1 MPIVLPLP
9 PRLRSSIPS
18 VTTAA
23 IALLSSQLAGQKPD
37 GSPVPVYD
45 GDMSSDVPDEFVV
58 VGGVS
63 NGQQV
68 WGAIGTQRRNE
79 HFDIDCMVR
88 VWAGGDAQ
96 APLRQRCFDLLA
108 LIELA
113 LVQDP
118 SLGGTVNG
126 AVQFSASDCRWG
138 PLDGGR
144 YCEADF
150 TLSVVTQLIA
160 Q

>member
-1 MPIVLPLP
+1 MVAI
-9 PRLRSSIPS
+9 RSSIPS
-18 VTTAA
+18 VVASAISILSAALAKQGAGGTTF
-23 IALLSSQLAGQKPD
+23 
-37 GSPVPVYD
+37 PVYD
-45 GDMSSDVPDEFVV
+45 GEMSSDVPDEFVV
-58 VGGVS
+58 VIGVS

-68 WGAIGTQRRNE
+68 WGSIGTQRRNE

-88 VWAGGDAQ
+88 VWAGGDNQ
-96 APLRQRCFDLLA
+96 SPLRQRCFDVLA
-108 LIELA
+108 LIETAVDNDPFLA
-113 LVQDP
+113 
-118 SLGGTVNG
+118 GTTNG
-126 AVQFSASDCRWG
+126 AVQFSATDCRWG